1 MKLFNFKP
9 RIRVHYTVCPNSVIS
24 EFSSNDCDLFKI
36 AGDDKTLEQKL
47 TCDNVEKSATNMVAF
62 SRSDE
67 SLHAFNNEKATVF
80 QKNVADQMLNSLPA
94 IRKVYF
100 NKSFLRIEKFIDSEV
115 AWRELFP
122 VIERILTKNLPTDN
136 KVSFK
141 MA

>member
-80 QKNVADQMLNSLPA
+80 QNLSDK
-94 IRKVYF
+94 Y
-100 NKSFLRIEKFIDSEV
+100 KFRASSKIHPKGV
-115 AWRELFP
+115 
-122 VIERILTKNLPTDN
+122 NLMSNHQTN
-136 KVSFK
+136 FF
-141 MA
+141 ARR